1 MMFESV
7 FHCEREEEEVR
18 ETDRWKPA
26 LSMKMTKLCCIV
38 VSEGGL
44 EAMHCGHVQTGW
56 GRHNEQRR
64 VPLSRSSRRSGLVID
79 VNFECERV
87 DESASS
93 LVQYMLR
100 LYRW

>member
-7 FHCEREEEEVR
+7 SHCERQEEEVR

-44 EAMHCGHVQTGW
+44 EGMYYGHVQTGLD
-56 GRHNEQRR
+56 RHNEQRS

-79 VNFECERV
+79 VNLECERV
-87 DESASS
+87 YHSASS